1 MSASSGACSRA
12 QLALLLTNQHIPAL
26 AAVLRRGAAPPG
38 AAEVEVEQAAVAL
51 SWGDICQWVLGRP
64 SPLWPLLFEQPLLER
79 ARQLVSRD
87 FGAVVDTVAGLLG
100 SALEA
105 SAAAAA
111 CASLCC
117 NVCPP
122 DCSAFHS
129 TRWHAVLICCPW
141 LPL

>member
-1 MSASSGACSRA
+1 M
-12 QLALLLTNQHIPAL
+12 
-26 AAVLRRGAAPPG
+26 
-38 AAEVEVEQAAVAL
+38 EQAAVAL